1 MPRVKWLDRPAADDP
16 APGALLK
23 RLIADVSDAT
33 GRAPSLKDA
42 DIDELAEALRRV
54 LAERGEIPAAPFR
67 VVKLSARTLGE
78 LGAGDLARRLLV
90 FGSGLVRPS
99 VWEASG
105 GGRIWI
111 LDLRRLTV
119 DAGVQIELTVFRSLD
134 AVIAA
139 IVDVWDESSGLGRL
153 GLRHVQGTAE
163 RLFGAADQARGRRST
178 AFAKE
183 LLLRSRARLQQLA
196 SERRWAH
203 VPEVLSLD

>member
-1 MPRVKWLDRPAADDP
+1 MKWLDPSAAYDL
-16 APGALLK
+16 APDALLK
-23 RLIADVSDAT
+23 RLIVEVSDAT
-33 GRAPSLKDA
+33 GRAPSLKDG

-67 VVKLSARTLGE
+67 VVELSARTLGE
-78 LGAGDLARRLLV
+78 MGAGDLARRLLV

-111 LDLRRLTV
+111 LDLRCLTV
-119 DAGVQIELTVFRSLD
+119 DAGVQIELTIFRSLD

-139 IVDVWDESSGLGRL
+139 IGDVWDESAGRGRL
-153 GLRHVQGTAE
+153 GLRHVRGTAE
-163 RLFGAADQARGRRST
+163 RLFGVSDQVRGRRSP
-178 AFAKE
+178 AFVKE
-183 LLLRSRARLQQLA
+183 LLLQSRARLQQLA
-196 SERRWAH
+196 SERHWAH